1 MIYEIKQEKE
11 IPSQENLL
19 FTQIPSIKTTK
30 SLSTEINEQKEE
42 KQLKFITKKRGRKN
56 KQQNIIKSEN
66 KNVHNKFSS
75 DNIKRK
81 IKAIYNKYIIKLLN
95 SIVKKKYKKA
105 KIKFLKMNIRITKD
119 IAIEYNRNLLNKR
132 LRDII
137 VNISNK
143 YKNKENNRNCIKFI
157 EEQKDNEEIINILN
171 MTYKDF
177 YTEYFLKSTKN
188 DSLEYS
194 FEANKV
200 KLLILNGKKYLD
212 KFSENAEHLV
222 EFFIKAKVRKY
233 RKNEIE
239 NINIIIENETV
250 ETTSSGSNELNSNE
264 NETNK
269 NVTKKL
275 VSTSTQTDI
284 CDINSRII
292 SFL

>member
-222 EFFIKAKVRKY
+222 EFFIKAKVRKS